1 MHTIC
6 WSPKG
11 GSGTTVVAATIA
23 LASPRP
29 TLLIDLAGDLPACLG
44 TAEPAPGRDRWRGG
58 PDGILDWLRSDA
70 GPDRLDDLAQTV
82 DDGLVLIRRGHRDVD
97 GPPIRAERWQALAD
111 HIVGRT
117 GDTVIDLGTLDD
129 GRHQTGP
136 LWRTVDRRL
145 MVIRQCY
152 LALRTATRSPAL
164 LRGDGDT
171 PGTDGAILVTEADRA
186 LGVADI
192 QRCIDVPIVAV
203 APLDKNVSRAVDAGL
218 MLTRR
223 PQALLHV
230 AALAR

>member
-23 LASPRP
+23 LASHRP

-44 TAEPAPGRDRWRGG
+44 TAEPALSRGRRHDG
-58 PDGILDWLRSDA
+58 PDGILDWLRSGA
-70 GPDRLDDLAQTV
+70 SPDRLDDLAQSV
-82 DDGLVLIRRGHRDVD
+82 DDGLHLIRRGHVD
-97 GPPIRAERWQALAD
+97 GPPIHAERWQELAD
-111 HIVGRT
+111 HIAGR
-117 GDTVIDLGTLDD
+117 GDDTVIDLGTLSD
-129 GRHQTGP
+129 GEHRSGA

-164 LRGDGDT
+164 LRGDGDS
-171 PGTDGAILVTEADRA
+171 PGTDGAILVTDPDRA

-192 QRCIDVPIVAV
+192 QRCLDVPIIAV
-203 APLDKNVSRAVDAGL
+203 APLDRNVSRAVDAGL
-218 MLTRR
+218 MVTRR